1 MKSSQWKIYEY
12 KQLMLFIFIISKT
25 KKKTPKVDEYT

>member
-25 KKKTPKVDEYT
+25 KKTPKVDEYT